1 MRTVVGI
8 RMLMVLAFFARS
20 AYAFSPTDVTNP
32 PDDNIAERLILKSG
46 DILTGRSVETD
57 GGWLIWLSP
66 EGETLQIPLDQIER
80 LETGPPAEEEV
91 VVPPSPTL
99 TDPQKVVGEQDPYQW
114 ADSMPYTK
122 SLLQNY
128 GVSRDVV
135 ARWTQRVSIGGQF
148 NQGNTKTDLIDV
160 AAVFEQ
166 NTKERM
172 RQIDGGG
179 QWGANAGKQTANRWW
194 LNSNFDW
201 PVEDKWIAFVTS
213 KNEYND
219 PAHLNYRGTLS
230 AGTGYRFI
238 FEDKRRFIVRF
249 GPAYTLEIFRGP
261 SHTRQTPDLF
271 AEVESIW
278 PLGTRASLEQKM
290 RVQPSMMNIELVRVF
305 STTGVLVNLD
315 EKDRWKLRL
324 GFQFQYISIPNTGRL
339 PSDYMTTLSL
349 VYTRK

>member
-1 MRTVVGI
+1 
-8 RMLMVLAFFARS
+8 MLIVLACTATS
-20 AYAFSPTDVTNP
+20 AFAFSPTDMTKSVE
-32 PDDNIAERLILKSG
+32 DDLPERLVLRSG
-46 DILTGRSVETD
+46 DVLTGRSLETEA
-57 GGWLIWLSP
+57 GWLIWQFP
-66 EGETLQIPLDQIER
+66 EGGTLQVPLDQIER

-91 VVPPSPTL
+91 VIPPSPAL
-99 TDPQKVVGEQDPYQW
+99 TDPQEVVGEQAPAHW

-122 SLLQNY
+122 SLLENY
-128 GVSRDVV
+128 GAGQELV

-166 NTKERM
+166 NTKEKM

-219 PAHLNYRGTLS
+219 PAHLNYRGTVS
-230 AGTGYRFI
+230 AGYGYRFL
-238 FEDKRRFIVRF
+238 FEDKRRLIMRF
-249 GPAYTLEIFRGP
+249 GPAYTLEIFRSP

-278 PLGTRASLEQKM
+278 PLCARASLEQKM

-305 STTGVLVNLD
+305 STTGILVNLD

-324 GFQFQYISIPNTGRL
+324 GLQYQYISIPNTGRV